1 MKGRRNSDTGIDLQL
16 NLFTDSYIPPIKDL
30 PSVDEQKNII
40 QTQAEV
46 GNTPAF
52 TFTQEMVDI
61 ALKNGTGHEN
71 GKFRVYRLYQETFS
85 SKERIDFLKSEFN
98 YFGTNGFKGLEGIWV
113 EYTPGKGLKLS
124 KSGFENNL
132 QVNWNTIEKRIGE
145 IILSD
150 QYFTK
155 EEKEDYQNWLQNEY
169 EDEKWMFDKVLNK
182 EMENYQTEINTEN
195 IEKNYKLP
203 NGNYFHFHTNEEG
216 YYYSIYDKYGVEQD
230 GGLLEYSD
238 NEENQTLSD
247 IRKRLAEFT
256 DIKELINKDLEEVSR
271 EFIDNLENHEKT
283 KDETKATR

>member
-1 MKGRRNSDTGIDLQL
+1 
-16 NLFTDSYIPPIKDL
+16 
-30 PSVDEQKNII
+30 
-40 QTQAEV
+40 
-46 GNTPAF
+46 
-52 TFTQEMVDI
+52 MVDI

-169 EDEKWMFDKVLNK
+169 EDEKWML
-182 EMENYQTEINTEN
+182 
-195 IEKNYKLP
+195 
-203 NGNYFHFHTNEEG
+203 
-216 YYYSIYDKYGVEQD
+216 
-230 GGLLEYSD
+230 
-238 NEENQTLSD
+238 
-247 IRKRLAEFT
+247 
-256 DIKELINKDLEEVSR
+256 IK
-271 EFIDNLENHEKT
+271 F
-283 KDETKATR
+283 